1 MTEPAA
7 VEASD
12 GIRSRVLRGLA
23 WKAGSQVLL
32 QISRF
37 AVAIILAR
45 LLAPHEWGLAAMVL
59 VLSGAIVL
67 FGDSALGTALI
78 QRRTITDAD
87 RATVFWTG
95 VGVGVTLT
103 AVAVALSGPVATFY
117 GEPEVRPLFIA
128 LSLSFVITSLGTT
141 QGALLLR
148 AMDFRSLELRRIA
161 ATFVGA
167 GVGIG
172 LALKGFGAWAIVA
185 QQLTVASVETVLVWR
200 FSPWRPS
207 ATYSVASLRS
217 LAGFS
222 GSVFG
227 QNFLYYIV
235 RNIDNV
241 LIGRYLGAAA
251 LGAYALAY
259 NVMLAPFNQIAGPLQ
274 QVLFPAFSRM
284 QDDRERLADAW
295 IRVTRLVAA
304 IAMPALIGLIV
315 VAPDFVDVV
324 LGERWEAAIPVIQI
338 LAWVGLIQSL
348 QHLNGDVLYA
358 LDRAGTFLRFTIVWA
373 IASVC
378 AFVIGLQWGI
388 VGVAACYAISSTLV
402 EPLNAYLTCRAL
414 GISLWRFLRGLSGV
428 AQATALMGVAVL
440 ATRELL
446 IAQGVAP
453 AARLVLVVLVG
464 LAVYVPACAWRSS
477 QVVAEVAAVLRR
489 RPVA

>member
-1 MTEPAA
+1 M
-7 VEASD
+7 
-12 GIRSRVLRGLA
+12 
-23 WKAGSQVLL
+23 
-32 QISRF
+32 
-37 AVAIILAR
+37 
-45 LLAPHEWGLAAMVL
+45 
-59 VLSGAIVL
+59 
-67 FGDSALGTALI
+67 
-78 QRRTITDAD
+78 
-87 RATVFWTG
+87 
-95 VGVGVTLT
+95 
-103 AVAVALSGPVATFY
+103 
-117 GEPEVRPLFIA
+117 RPLFIA

-172 LALKGFGAWAIVA
+172 LALKGFGAWAIVS
-185 QQLTVASVETVLVWR
+185 QQLTVASVETVLVWH

-207 ATYSVASLRS
+207 LTYSVASLRS

-235 RNIDNV
+235 RNMDNV

-304 IAMPALIGLIV
+304 IAMPALIGLVI
-315 VAPDFVDVV
+315 VAPDFVAVV
-324 LGERWEAAIPVIQI
+324 LGERWDAATPIIRI

-373 IASVC
+373 IASLC

-388 VGVAACYAISSTLV
+388 VGVAACYAIYQH
-402 EPLNAYLTCRAL
+402 ARRAAERV
-414 GISLWRFLRGLSGV
+414 SDLSGPRDLPLEV
-428 AQATALMGVAVL
+428 RARSLRRGAGHRSHGSGGPGDSRASHRHGSDAGRTARTGRPRRVGGLCSRLRLAVIPGGS
-440 ATRELL
+440 R
-446 IAQGVAP
+446 GCGRP
-453 AARLVLVVLVG
+453 AAPPPRVG
-464 LAVYVPACAWRSS
+464 RSS
-477 QVVAEVAAVLRR
+477 GAHAAAEGGFADNTRSKTAASS
-489 RPVA
+489 PVRCG